1 MCTRIKGLGMG
12 FWFIAFD
19 GFIVYAMG
27 ANEIGFG
34 VAMLTTR
41 FEFSPSSASIV
52 SLLPYLIG
60 AIS

>member
-1 MCTRIKGLGMG
+1 MCTKIKGLGMG

-19 GFIVYAMG
+19 GFIVYSMG
-27 ANEIGFG
+27 ANEISYGL
-34 VAMLTTR
+34 AMLTTR
-41 FEFSPSSASIV
+41 FGFTQSNASIV